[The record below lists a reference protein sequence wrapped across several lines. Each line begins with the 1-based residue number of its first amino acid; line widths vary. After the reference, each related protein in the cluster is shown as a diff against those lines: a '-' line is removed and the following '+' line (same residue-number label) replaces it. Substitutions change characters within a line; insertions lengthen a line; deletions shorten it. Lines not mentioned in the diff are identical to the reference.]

1 MKFVAKI
8 NNYSIMLRQGIP
20 GNPLMAIPPK
30 AGVYARFV
38 DGQFFTSEYSSAL
51 VTEEELIDLL
61 LKSKQCGKDFFAVTD
76 ESAADPFQKSRKASE
91 PVHSVMEMGQGSKPG
106 RVLEGPKQINP
117 AIKEAAEAMLAAMM
131 PAIISKVRES
141 VLAENV
147 PAQVKKAPGRPK
159 KVENVITAPV
169 EPEQAK

>member
-8 NNYSIMLRQGIP
+8 NNYSIMLRHGIP

-30 AGVYARFV
+30 PGVYARFV
-38 DGQFFTSEYSSAL
+38 DGQFFTSEHGSSI
-51 VTEEELIDLL
+51 VSEEELVDLL
-61 LKSKQCGKDFFAVTD
+61 LKSKQCGKDYFPVTD
-76 ESAADPFQKSRKASE
+76 ESSADPFQKSRKASE
-91 PVHSVMEMGQGSKPG
+91 PIHSVMEMGQGSKPG
-106 RVLEGPKQINP
+106 RVLEAPKQINP

-141 VLAENV
+141 VLAENA
-147 PAQVKKAPGRPK
+147 PAPVKKSPGRPK
-159 KVENVITAPV
+159 KVENVTITPS